1 MKTKIL
7 TALAAV
13 AVSMLVASACSS
25 DSDNDEPA
33 LPAPQ
38 ASPVTTDDDTAVATV
53 LPSTADL
60 PPSTAASPSST
71 TALTTST
78 TTAAAPSLE
87 DLRVQFLNGLGTNSA
102 AGNLTVRRLVG

>member
-7 TALAAV
+7 KALAAV
-13 AVSMLVASACSS
+13 DISVLVASACSP

-53 LPSTADL
+53 LSSTADL
-60 PPSTAASPSST
+60 PPSSTASPSSI
-71 TALTTST
+71 TAPTTST
-78 TTAAAPSLE
+78 TSTAAPSLE

-102 AGNLTVRRLVG
+102 AGNLTARRLIG